1 MKYWTNTLP
10 EPVSAFTDVE
20 QWKQMQLHLASTLAE
35 LERVQGDTPEEEGE
49 LVLALLMGYCV
60 SVRNGDQV
68 SQVLER
74 AERVL
79 PRITDPVLKCKL
91 AAYCYVEVPDEELLG
106 MARSLLLELK
116 QQGRG
121 DEVLQVEEMISDFL

>member
-20 QWKQMQLHLASTLAE
+20 QWKLMQLHLASTLAE
-35 LERVQGDTPEEEGE
+35 LEAVQGDTPEVEGE
-49 LVLALLMGYCV
+49 LVLALLMGYGV
-60 SVRNGDQV
+60 SVRNGAQV
-68 SQVLER
+68 SRALER

-79 PRITDPVLKCKL
+79 PRISDPVLKCKL
-91 AAYCYVEVPDEELLG
+91 AAYCYVEVPDEELLDI
-106 MARSLLLELK
+106 ARSLLLELK

-121 DEVLQVEEMISDFL
+121 DEVLQVEEMISE

>member
-1 MKYWTNTLP
+1 MKCWTNTLP

-60 SVRNGDQV
+60 SVRNGAQV
-68 SQVLER
+68 SRALER

-79 PRITDPVLKCKL
+79 PRISDPLLKCKL
-91 AAYCYVEVPDEELLG
+91 AAYCYVEVPDEELLV

-121 DEVLQVEEMISDFL
+121 DEVLQVEEMISE